1 MMENLIESLS
11 TLKSSPHLW
20 IERLAIFS
28 KADADQCIRSIE
40 FRRGLN
46 VIWAHEPA
54 AGSAYTGIHAA
65 GHGVGKTSLC
75 LLMRFCLGDN
85 AKSVNELREEVGSEF
100 PLGGV
105 GIVVHL
111 ANQTFAVFRFF
122 NAYKDGFVANGS
134 NIESLFND
142 NTSQSFKDFET
153 QLAEVILS
161 RVMPRIIPETAQAIE
176 WRHILAWMT
185 RDQGSRFKSFFAW
198 REGEGTGL
206 QRSRQDPPFIMRAV
220 LGLMG
225 QQESELLTNI
235 RALDRNLET
244 VQQEAERLQQE
255 PLLIRRRIESELRT
269 WLGLSDDLPLRSD
282 DLFKESVEDKVTDA
296 RKIAEAKLITTDAE
310 LDKANEALFKLRV
323 ERQEL
328 DRRYQQADDEYQL
341 ANAARLKDEESVK
354 KINQQ
359 RSKLQGLVG
368 SCEHGSILFSDC
380 QYIQGEIQKLQ
391 VIHMKDH
398 RDQITLS
405 RSEEEWTARAA
416 LALKS
421 RTALEKQ
428 LQQLNS
434 QVSAKEQECRPL
446 KIKRDSVMLI
456 VDKGRRLLSELESWE
471 RLSGSTEAAEKIR
484 QLISRREV
492 ISSDIDNKRLQVQML
507 KQKSS
512 KRKKTLADI
521 TNTLTRELLSEEAF
535 GDFDLTDDN
544 RPFQLSVRGGEA
556 YRVLEVLLGDM
567 VCLLDSVNP
576 GSAFPGFLVH
586 DCPREADMSSG
597 LYENF
602 LFLVQRIEQQI
613 FGDEAPFQYIVTTT
627 TPPPLSTQSFPYL
640 RLTLDPSTDE
650 GLLFRRRFNTSA
662 KSEYLQGI

>member
-1 MMENLIESLS
+1 MKQLLESLS

-28 KADADQCIRSIE
+28 KADVDQCIRSVA

-85 AKSVNELREEVGSEF
+85 AKSVNELREEAGCEF
-100 PLGGV
+100 PYGGV
-105 GIVVHL
+105 GMVVHL

-134 NIESLFND
+134 NIESLFTD

-153 QLAEVILS
+153 LLADKILS
-161 RVMPRIIPETAQAIE
+161 RVMPRIIPETAQIIE

-206 QRSRQDPPFIMRAV
+206 QRSRQDPPIIMRAV
-220 LGLMG
+220 LGLMD
-225 QQESELLTNI
+225 QQESGLLTSI
-235 RALDRNLET
+235 RALERNLET
-244 VQQEAERLQQE
+244 VQQDTERLQQE
-255 PLLIRRRIESELRT
+255 PMLIRRRIESELRT

-282 DLFKESVEDKVTDA
+282 DLFKESVEDKVNDA
-296 RKIAEAKLITTDAE
+296 RKIAEAQLNAADTE
-310 LDKANEALFKLRV
+310 LEKANEALFKRRA
-323 ERQEL
+323 EQQEL
-328 DRRYQQADDEYQL
+328 ERRYQQFNDEYQL
-341 ANAARLKDEESVK
+341 AKAAHLKDEESVK

-368 SCEHGSILFSDC
+368 PCEHGSILFSEC
-380 QYIQGEIQKLQ
+380 AYIKDEIQKLQ
-391 VIHMKDH
+391 AIHLKDH
-398 RDQITLS
+398 RDQSTLS
-405 RSEEEWTARAA
+405 RSEKEWAARAVVA
-416 LALKS
+416 LNS
-421 RTALEKQ
+421 REALEKP
-428 LQQLNS
+428 LQKLSS
-434 QVSAKEQECRPL
+434 QVSAKEQECKSL
-446 KIKRDSVMLI
+446 KTKRDSVMLT
-456 VDKGRRLLSELESWE
+456 VDRGRRLLSELERWE
-471 RLSGSTEAAEKIR
+471 RLSGSTEAAETIR
-484 QLISRREV
+484 QLISRREA

-507 KQKSS
+507 KQKNS

-521 TNTLTRELLSEEAF
+521 INTLTRELLSEEAF
-535 GDFDLTDDN
+535 GNFELQDES

-556 YRVLEVLLGDM
+556 YRVLEVLLGDV
-567 VCLLDSVNP
+567 VCLLDSVNS
-576 GSAFPGFLVH
+576 GSAFPGLLVH

-602 LFLVQRIEQQI
+602 LLLVQKIEKDI
-613 FGDEAPFQYIVTTT
+613 FGGEAPFQYIVTTT
-627 TPPPLSTQSFPYL
+627 TPPPLPIQSLPYL

-650 GLLFRRRFNTSA
+650 DLLFRRRFNTSVQ
-662 KSEYLQGI
+662 SEYLQGI

>member
-1 MMENLIESLS
+1 MKNLLESLS
-11 TLKSSPHLW
+11 TQNASPHLW

-28 KADADQCIRSIE
+28 KADADQCIRSVE

-54 AGSAYTGIHAA
+54 AGSVYTGIHAA

-100 PLGGV
+100 PHGGV
-105 GIVVHL
+105 GLVVHL
-111 ANQTFAVFRFF
+111 ANQTFGIFRFF
-122 NAYKDGFVANGS
+122 NAYKDGFVANGN
-134 NIESLFND
+134 NIESLFTD
-142 NTSQSFKDFET
+142 NASQSFKDFET
-153 QLAEVILS
+153 QLADEILS
-161 RVMPRIIPETAQAIE
+161 RVLPRIIPETAQVIE

-206 QRSRQDPPFIMRAV
+206 QRSRQDPPIIMRAV
-220 LGLMG
+220 LGLMD
-225 QQESELLTNI
+225 QQESELLIKI
-235 RALDRNLET
+235 RALERNLEA
-244 VQQEAERLQQE
+244 VQQDVERLQQE
-255 PLLIRRRIESELRT
+255 PMLIRRRIESELRT
-269 WLGLSDDLPLRSD
+269 WLELSDDLPLRSD
-282 DLFKESVEDKVTDA
+282 DLFKESVEDKVNEA
-296 RKIAEAKLITTDAE
+296 RKIAEAQLIKADAE
-310 LDKANEALFKLRV
+310 LEKANEALFKRRA
-323 ERQEL
+323 EWQEL
-328 DRRYQQADDEYQL
+328 DRRYQQADYDYQL
-341 ANAARLKDEESVK
+341 ANAVRLKDEDSIK

-368 SCEHGSILFSDC
+368 PCDHGSILFSEC

-391 VIHMKDH
+391 AIHMKNH
-398 RDQITLS
+398 RDQCTLAH
-405 RSEEEWTARAA
+405 SEEEWTARAL
-416 LALKS
+416 LALNS
-421 RTALEKQ
+421 RNALEKP
-428 LQQLNS
+428 LQQLSN
-434 QVSAKEQECRPL
+434 QVSAKEQECRSL
-446 KIKRDSVMLI
+446 KTKRDSVMLT
-456 VDKGRRLLSELESWE
+456 VDRGRRLLGELERWE
-471 RLSGSTEAAEKIR
+471 RLSGSTEAADKIR
-484 QLISRREV
+484 HLASRREA
-492 ISSDIDNKRLQVQML
+492 ISSDIDNKRLQVHML

-521 TNTLTRELLSEEAF
+521 INTLTRELLSEEAF
-535 GDFDLTDDN
+535 GKFEFQDES

-576 GSAFPGFLVH
+576 GSAFPGLLIH
-586 DCPREADMSSG
+586 DCPREADMSSC

-602 LFLVQRIEQQI
+602 LLLLQKVEQKI
-613 FGDEAPFQYIVTTT
+613 FGGEAPFQYIVTTT
-627 TPPPLSTQSFPYL
+627 TPPPKSAQSLPYL

-662 KSEYLQGI
+662 ESEYLEEI

>member
-1 MMENLIESLS
+1 MKNLLESLS
-11 TLKSSPHLW
+11 TQKSSPHLW

-28 KADADQCIRSIE
+28 QADAGQCIRTVD

-85 AKSVNELREEVGSEF
+85 GKSVNELREEIVGEF
-100 PLGGV
+100 PHGGV
-105 GIVVHL
+105 GLVVHL
-111 ANQTFAVFRFF
+111 ANQTFAIFRFF
-122 NAYKDGFVANGS
+122 NAYKDGCVANGN
-134 NIESLFND
+134 NIESLFTD
-142 NTSQSFKDFET
+142 NASQSFKDFET
-153 QLAEVILS
+153 LLEDEILS
-161 RVMPRIIPETAQAIE
+161 RVLPRIIPETAQVIE

-206 QRSRQDPPFIMRAV
+206 RRSLQDPPIILRAV
-220 LGLMG
+220 LGLMDH
-225 QQESELLTNI
+225 QESELLTNM
-235 RALDRNLET
+235 RALKHNLET
-244 VQQEAERLQQE
+244 VQQDAERLQQE
-255 PLLIRRRIESELRT
+255 PMLIRRRIESELRA
-269 WLGLSDDLPLRSD
+269 WLELSDDLPLRSD
-282 DLFKESVEDKVTDA
+282 DLFKESVEDKVNEA
-296 RKIAEAKLITTDAE
+296 RKIAEAQLIKADAE
-310 LDKANEALFKLRV
+310 LEKANEALFKLRT
-323 ERQEL
+323 EWHEL
-328 DRRYQQADDEYQL
+328 DRLYQQADYDYQL

-354 KINQQ
+354 KINHQ
-359 RSKLQGLVG
+359 RSMLQGLVG
-368 SCEHGSILFSDC
+368 PCEHGSILFSEC
-380 QYIQGEIQKLQ
+380 HYIKDEIQKLQ
-391 VIHMKDH
+391 AIHMKDR

-405 RSEEEWTARAA
+405 RFEEEWAARAVAA
-416 LALKS
+416 LNS
-421 RTALEKQ
+421 RNALEKP
-428 LQQLNS
+428 LQQLSN
-434 QVSAKEQECRPL
+434 QVSVKEQECRSL
-446 KIKRDSVMLI
+446 KTKRDSVMLT
-456 VDKGRRLLSELESWE
+456 VDRGRRLLGELERWE
-471 RLSGSTEAAEKIR
+471 RLSGSIEAADNIR
-484 QLISRREV
+484 QLISRREA
-492 ISSDIDNKRLQVQML
+492 ISSDIDNKRLQIHML

-521 TNTLTRELLSEEAF
+521 INTLTRELLSEEAF
-535 GDFDLTDDN
+535 GNFEFQDES

-576 GSAFPGFLVH
+576 GSAFPGLLIH

-602 LFLVQRIEQQI
+602 LLLVQKVEQKI
-613 FGDEAPFQYIVTTT
+613 LGGEAPFQYIVTTT
-627 TPPPLSTQSFPYL
+627 TPPPESIQSLPYL

-662 KSEYLQGI
+662 KSEYLEGI

>member
-1 MMENLIESLS
+1 MKNLIESLS

-28 KADADQCIRSIE
+28 KADADQCIRSID

-54 AGSAYTGIHAA
+54 AGSAYIGIHAA

-85 AKSVNELREEVGSEF
+85 AKSVNELREEVVSEF
-100 PLGGV
+100 PHGGV
-105 GIVVHL
+105 GMLVHL

-122 NAYKDGFVANGS
+122 NVYKDGFVANGN
-134 NIESLFND
+134 NIESLFTD
-142 NTSQSFKDFET
+142 NASQSFRDFEA
-153 QLAEVILS
+153 QLAAAILS
-161 RVMPRIIPETAQAIE
+161 RIRPRIIPETGQAIE

-206 QRSRQDPPFIMRAV
+206 QRSRQDPPIIMRAV
-220 LGLMG
+220 LGLMN

-235 RALDRNLET
+235 RALERNLET

-296 RKIAEAKLITTDAE
+296 RKIAEAKLISADAE

-328 DRRYQQADDEYQL
+328 DRRYQQADDDYKL

-368 SCEHGSILFSDC
+368 SCEHGSILFSEC
-380 QYIQGEIQKLQ
+380 HYIKDEILKLQ

-398 RDQITLS
+398 RDQSTLS
-405 RSEEEWTARAA
+405 RSEEEWAARAV

-421 RTALEKQ
+421 RDALENPRQK
-428 LQQLNS
+428 LNN
-434 QVSAKEQECRPL
+434 QVSAKEQKCIQL

-456 VDKGRRLLSELESWE
+456 VDKGRRLLSELERWE

-484 QLISRREV
+484 QLISRRET
-492 ISSDIDNKRLQVQML
+492 ISSDIDNKRLKVEII
-507 KQKSS
+507 KK
-512 KRKKTLADI
+512 KNTERKKTLADI
-521 TNTLTRELLSEEAF
+521 TNTLTRELLSEEVF
-535 GDFDLTDDN
+535 GNFELQDET

-556 YRVLEVLLGDM
+556 YRVLEVLLGDV
-567 VCLLDSVNP
+567 VCLLDSVNS
-576 GSAFPGFLVH
+576 GSAFPGLLVH

-602 LFLVQRIEQQI
+602 LLLVQKIEQEI
-613 FGDEAPFQYIVTTT
+613 FGGEAPFQYIVTTT
-627 TPPPLSTQSFPYL
+627 TPPPASIQCSPYL
-640 RLTLDPSTDE
+640 RETLDPSTDE
-650 GLLFRRRFNTSA
+650 GLLFRRRFNASVQ
-662 KSEYLQGI
+662 SEYLQEI

>member
-1 MMENLIESLS
+1 MKNLLESLS
-11 TLKSSPHLW
+11 KQKTPPHLW
-20 IERLAIFS
+20 VERLAIFG
-28 KADADQCIRSIE
+28 KADASQCIRSVE

-85 AKSVNELREEVGSEF
+85 AKSVNELREEIVSEF
-100 PLGGV
+100 PDGG
-105 GIVVHL
+105 GGMVVHI

-122 NAYKDGFVANGS
+122 NAYKDGSVANGN
-134 NIESLFND
+134 NIESLFTD
-142 NTSQSFKDFET
+142 NASQSFKDFEV
-153 QLAEVILS
+153 QLAEAILS
-161 RVMPRIIPETAQAIE
+161 KVLPRIIPETAQAIE

-269 WLGLSDDLPLRSD
+269 WLGLSDDLPLHSN
-282 DLFKESVEDKVTDA
+282 DLFKESVEDKVNDA
-296 RKIAEAKLITTDAE
+296 RKITEAKLITADAE
-310 LDKANEALFKLRV
+310 FDEANEVLFKLRAD
-323 ERQEL
+323 RQEL
-328 DRRYQQADDEYQL
+328 DRRYQQADYDYQL
-341 ANAARLKDEESVK
+341 ANATRLKDEESVK

-359 RSKLQGLVG
+359 RSKLQGLIS
-368 SCEHGSILFSDC
+368 SCEHGGILFSEC
-380 QYIQGEIQKLQ
+380 HYIQDEIQKLQ
-391 VIHMKDH
+391 AIPMKDH
-398 RDQITLS
+398 RDQSTLA
-405 RSEEEWTARAA
+405 RSEEEWAARAIAA
-416 LALKS
+416 LSS
-421 RTALEKQ
+421 RNALEKQ
-428 LQQLNS
+428 LQQLSNL
-434 QVSAKEQECRPL
+434 VSAKEQECRSL
-446 KIKRDSVMLI
+446 KIKRDSVMLA
-456 VDKGRRLLSELESWE
+456 VDRGSRLLSELERWE
-471 RLSGSTEAAEKIR
+471 RLSGSAEAAEKIQ
-484 QLISRREV
+484 QLISRREA
-492 ISSDIDNKRLQVQML
+492 ISSDIDNKRLKVQML
-507 KQKSS
+507 KQKNSI
-512 KRKKTLADI
+512 RKKTLADI

-535 GDFDLTDDN
+535 GNFELQDES

-556 YRVLEVLLGDM
+556 YRVLEVLLGDV

-602 LFLVQRIEQQI
+602 LLLIQKIEQKI
-613 FGDEAPFQYIVTTT
+613 FGSEAP
-627 TPPPLSTQSFPYL
+627 L
-640 RLTLDPSTDE
+640 RV
-650 GLLFRRRFNTSA
+650 
-662 KSEYLQGI
+662 